1 MSRVLPL
8 FSSQAVIVMFFKYKE
23 RITGYAFVL
32 PALIYM
38 LLFVGYPIID
48 NIRLSF
54 VDVNM
59 TNFSQHSHPF
69 IGLKNY
75 IELFQQGTIITTLF
89 NTLLYTVMCIIF
101 QFVIGLAFALFFN
114 QKFALATRLR
124 GLVMISWL
132 IPGTITAMIFKFM
145 FGLNGGIINDLLLQ
159 FHLIQAP
166 IEWLLKPMNAMWS
179 IVIANTWI
187 GIPFNM
193 ILLTTGLTTIPKD
206 IYESAA
212 IDGARAVQ
220 RFIRITLPLLKPA
233 MMSLLV
239 LGFIY
244 TFKVYELVVI
254 MTKGGPV
261 NATEMMSTYAYKLS
275 FDQFHFSQGAA
286 AANIMFLVLLIVG
299 SVYLK
304 AVYKEEVN

>member
-1 MSRVLPL
+1 MT
-8 FSSQAVIVMFFKYKE
+8 Y
-23 RITGYAFVL
+23 YC
-32 PALIYM
+32 
-38 LLFVGYPIID
+38 
-48 NIRLSF
+48 SF
-54 VDVNM
+54 I
-59 TNFSQHSHPF
+59 S
-69 IGLKNY
+69 Y
-75 IELFQQGTIITTLF
+75 I
-89 NTLLYTVMCIIF
+89 
-101 QFVIGLAFALFFN
+101 
-114 QKFALATRLR
+114 
-124 GLVMISWL
+124 
-132 IPGTITAMIFKFM
+132 
-145 FGLNGGIINDLLLQ
+145 
-159 FHLIQAP
+159 AP

-212 IDGARAVQ
+212 IDGAHAVQ
-220 RFIRITLPLLKPA
+220 RFFRITLPLLKPA

-286 AANIMFLVLLIVG
+286 AANIMFLVLIDRWFCVPESCLQRRGELNGQNHEAKRASMAAQYNRHCNRCII
-299 SVYLK
+299 SVSSLL
-304 AVYKEEVN
+304 VDHNLL